1 MGSCHGGS
9 AERGGGGEGG
19 IMVKKSEDDEE
30 EGPAEGQRI
39 RQQRPASGVS
49 TRLGPRPANALP
61 GTLRAAEGAPA
72 ALGPSVVP
80 APDVPLD
87 VAPVSSAESAR
98 KCGAAS
104 GIAPLRRRR
113 LSAFQASPPVFQLLS
128 DTMFLPLKLPLQ
140 AVDLEVF

>member
-1 MGSCHGGS
+1 MGSCHGVS
-9 AERGGGGEGG
+9 AERGGEGEGG
-19 IMVKKSEDDEE
+19 IMAKKSEDDEE

-80 APDVPLD
+80 SPTSPWKCPLCR
-87 VAPVSSAESAR
+87 PQKMRGGAELP
-98 KCGAAS
+98 AAS
-104 GIAPLRRRR
+104 PTLHRSR
-113 LSAFQASPPVFQLLS
+113 LSPFQTLLLFQPHSCRMICFCSSRAPP
-128 DTMFLPLKLPLQ
+128 
-140 AVDLEVF
+140 